1 MTPEEKRYVDEL
13 IQGCAKKRRADQQKL
28 YEHFYVFALKVC
40 IRYAYSEDEALEIM
54 NDGFMKVFTKIQ
66 KFTPELSF
74 YGWVRRIMINTAL
87 DHFRKNKKH
96 LSNQNLDALI
106 ESNIEPGT
114 PENVISRLSFEDIIG
129 FVQQLSPVYRTVFN
143 LYVIDGFTHEEI
155 AEHLNISVG
164 TSKSNLAKA
173 RANLRRLLQHAY
185 HEEYAKYTG

>member
-13 IQGCAKKRRADQQKL
+13 IQGCAKKCRADQQKL